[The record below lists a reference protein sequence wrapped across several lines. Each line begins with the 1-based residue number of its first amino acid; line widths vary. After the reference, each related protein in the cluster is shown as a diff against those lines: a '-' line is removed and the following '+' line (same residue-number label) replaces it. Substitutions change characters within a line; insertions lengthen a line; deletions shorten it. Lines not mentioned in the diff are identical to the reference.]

1 MCQRQA
7 IVVYHLGMSQPSQHA
22 ILLFAHGSSDPMW
35 AQPFEKILE
44 NVREQTALPV
54 ALAYLER
61 MTPSL
66 ADAVG
71 GFAARGVE
79 NVALVP
85 LFLAVGSHMRNDLP
99 VMVRE
104 AEARFGVT
112 IAVCSTIGES
122 PDMAAS
128 IATWAIEQSIGKTPV

>member
-1 MCQRQA
+1 
-7 IVVYHLGMSQPSQHA
+7 MSASTTSPNA
-22 ILLFAHGSSDPMW
+22 GILLFAHGSSDPTW

-44 NVREQTALPV
+44 NVRQQTAMPV

-61 MTPSL
+61 MQPSL

-71 GFAARGVE
+71 GFAARGIE

-104 AEARFGVT
+104 AEARYGVT

-122 PDMAAS
+122 PDMTGR
-128 IATWAIEQSIGKTPV
+128 IATWAVDQAASKTPI